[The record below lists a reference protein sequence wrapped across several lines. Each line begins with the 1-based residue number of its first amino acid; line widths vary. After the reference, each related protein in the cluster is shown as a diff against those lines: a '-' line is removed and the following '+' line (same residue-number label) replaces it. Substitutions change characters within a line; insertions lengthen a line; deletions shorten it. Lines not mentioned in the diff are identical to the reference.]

1 MARVS
6 NRLDKINDL
15 LKRELALL
23 VQNELRDPRVG
34 MVSITEVKVS
44 RDLAY
49 ADVYVTF
56 MGKHDAAE
64 AEDNLAALASAGGF
78 LRSQLARTVN
88 LRTTPRLKFI
98 FDDTITRG
106 QYLSGLIDEA
116 IARDTQHPSGDE

>member
-1 MARVS
+1 MAKIL

-23 VQNELRDPRVG
+23 MRGEVRDPRAG
-34 MVSITEVKVS
+34 MVSVTEVKVS

-49 ADVYVTF
+49 ADVYVTI

-64 AEDNLAALASAGGF
+64 AQEGLAALNSASGF
-78 LRSQLARTVN
+78 LRSLLAKAVN

-98 FDDTITRG
+98 YDDTIARG

-116 IARDTQHPSGDE
+116 IAQDKRRPSGD